1 MRLAVTTAFTDVR
14 FAVGFWPINAIHARK
29 TISWGIAHVLLV
41 LKIVFLAMQGYARP
55 VLMDFTWLNQQ
66 EHAMLVPMVLSH
78 AHFLRFNS
86 ASQGT
91 ISSIPPVSTAY
102 QIA

>member
-1 MRLAVTTAFTDVR
+1 
-14 FAVGFWPINAIHARK
+14 
-29 TISWGIAHVLLV
+29 
-41 LKIVFLAMQGYARP
+41 MQGYARP

-102 QIA
+102 QIAWHAQMLTLAPNVDKVTS